1 MRTDFPLL
9 KNGLIYLD
17 SAATSQKPAKVIE
30 AVKEYYEN
38 DNANVHRGIYKLA
51 QKSTLLYEKA
61 HEIVADFIGAEF
73 EEVIFTKGTTEG
85 LNLLAYSLGKNLK
98 AGDEIVLTEMEHH
111 SNIVPWQQIA
121 KEKGAVIKFIPV
133 TKEYRL
139 DLAKA
144 QELITAKTKIVSV
157 VHMSNVLG
165 TINPVKELAA
175 MTHKVDAVM
184 IVDAAQSVPHMK
196 INVKELGCDFLAF
209 SGHKMCAPTGIGV
222 LYGRKELLEKMHPFL
237 FGGDM
242 ISEVTFEKSTWNQL
256 PWKFEAGTPN
266 LAGAAGLM
274 AAIEYL
280 QSTGM
285 ENISA
290 HGQELTKNALEK
302 LSAIP
307 SINIIGPSDIKCRG
321 PVISFTIEG
330 MHPHD
335 VSELLDKEN
344 IAVRGGFH
352 CAMPLFSKLGLD
364 GSIRASFY
372 LYNTTEE
379 VDKLVEALLKI
390 NREVKTDAKTEANAI
405 DQKRVN
411 QKVAYPEIT
420 SVDLTEEQEI
430 YKENVIDHYKRPRN
444 KREMTDFTITQRE
457 VNPLCGDIIALYI
470 KTKGDKITDISFT
483 GNGCAISQA
492 SASLLTENIKGK
504 TVKEATEFHSADL
517 FGLLGIPIS
526 HTRTKCALL
535 SLKTLHQA
543 LTEKPCP

>member
-1 MRTDFPLL
+1 MKKDFPLL

-17 SAATSQKPAKVIE
+17 NSATTQKPVKVIE

-61 HEIVADFIGAEF
+61 HEMVANFIGAEF

-121 KEKGAVIKFIPV
+121 KEKGAVVKFIPV

-157 VHMSNVLG
+157 VHLSNVLG
-165 TINPVKELAA
+165 TINPVKELAV

-196 INVKELGCDFLAF
+196 INVKELDCDFLAF

-237 FGGDM
+237 YGGDM

-274 AAIEYL
+274 TAIEYL
-280 QSTGM
+280 QNIGM

-307 SINIIGPSDIKCRG
+307 GINIIGPSDIKYRG
-321 PVISFTIEG
+321 PVISFTIDG

-372 LYNTTEE
+372 VYNTTEE
-379 VDKLVEALLKI
+379 VDKLAEALLKI
-390 NREVKTDAKTEANAI
+390 NGEVKTDAKTEANAI
-405 DQKRVN
+405 NQKRVN
-411 QKVAYPEIT
+411 HEIT

-470 KTKGDKITDISFT
+470 KTKEDRITDISFI

-504 TVKEATEFHSADL
+504 TVKEATEFNSADL

-535 SLKTLHQA
+535 SLKTLHQT
-543 LTEKPCP
+543 LMEKSYP

>member
-1 MRTDFPLL
+1 MRKDFPLL

-17 SAATSQKPAKVIE
+17 SAATSQKPVKVIE

-51 QKSTLLYEKA
+51 QKSTMLYEKA
-61 HEIVADFIGAEF
+61 HEKVADFIGAEF
-73 EEVIFTKGTTEG
+73 EEVIFTKGATEG

-121 KEKGAVIKFIPV
+121 KEKGAVVKFIPI
-133 TKEYRL
+133 TKGYLL

-144 QELITAKTKIVSV
+144 QELITTKTKIVSV

-165 TINPVKELAA
+165 TINPVKELAVMA
-175 MTHKVDAVM
+175 HQVGAVM

-196 INVKELGCDFLAF
+196 INVKELDCDFLAF

-222 LYGRKELLEKMHPFL
+222 LYGRKELLEQMQPFL
-237 FGGDM
+237 YGGDM

-280 QSTGM
+280 QHLGM

-290 HGQELTKNALEK
+290 RGQELTKNALEK

-307 SINIIGPSDIKCRG
+307 RINIIGPTDIKLRG
-321 PVISFTIEG
+321 PVISFTIDG

-352 CAMPLFSKLGLD
+352 CAMPLFSKLEIN

-372 LYNTTEE
+372 IYN
-379 VDKLVEALLKI
+379 DKEDADRFIEAVVNIADVMEAKVKTI
-390 NREVKTDAKTEANAI
+390 NRN
-405 DQKRVN
+405 
-411 QKVAYPEIT
+411 EIV
-420 SVDLTEEQEI
+420 SGDLTEEQDM
-430 YKENVIDHYKRPRN
+430 YKENVIDHYKHPRN
-444 KREMTDFTITQRE
+444 KREMADFTVTQRE
-457 VNPLCGDIIALYI
+457 VNPLCGDVITLYLKI
-470 KTKGDKITDISFT
+470 KEDKITDVSFT
-483 GNGCAISQA
+483 GNGCAISLA

-504 TVKEATEFHSADL
+504 TVKEATELNSENL
-517 FGLLGIPIS
+517 FNLLGIPIS

-535 SLKTLHQA
+535 SFKTLHQA
-543 LTEKPCP
+543 LTERPCP